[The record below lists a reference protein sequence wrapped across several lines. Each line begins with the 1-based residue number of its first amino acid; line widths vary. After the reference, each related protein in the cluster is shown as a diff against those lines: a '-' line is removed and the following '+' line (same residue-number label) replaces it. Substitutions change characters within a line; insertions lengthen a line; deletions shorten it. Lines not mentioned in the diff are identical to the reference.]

1 MADQWNEPLQCP
13 QCRRSGLASLSQPVG
28 AEMPIVDRVSDGF
41 KAVHTEYGRYRRFI
55 AGGVLDPLST
65 ERINVLIQELQQRKE
80 AMH

>member
-1 MADQWNEPLQCP
+1 MCEKCERLDNT
-13 QCRRSGLASLSQPVG
+13 
-28 AEMPIVDRVSDGF
+28 IN
-41 KAVHTEYGRYRRFI
+41 RYRRFI